1 MRKAL
6 WTLLFLAPI
15 LAMSQ
20 PKGQKKVNFQSPLDI
35 PLILSGTFGELRSNH
50 FHAGIDI
57 KTGGAEGKRVLAAEG
72 GYVSRIK
79 VSPYGYGKALYI
91 THPNGYTTV
100 YAHLQRYS
108 SEIEAYVD
116 SIQYHRQSF
125 AVEIFPKAGEL
136 KVDRG
141 QVVALSGNSGGSG
154 GPHLHFEIRDT
165 RTEKPINP
173 LLFSFDVS
181 DQRAPEFFSFR
192 MVPVGKKS
200 SVSGGGIPVDYK
212 VLRNENA
219 YSLKTPHLSG
229 FGYVG
234 FAIGVI
240 DRLDKANNRNGIYS
254 LTQVVDGDTTYV
266 FEAKTFA
273 FAETRYINAHMD
285 YALKMCCK
293 RLTHRTFLLP
303 GNDLSMYSHLR
314 GNGSVEISPGQS
326 KDIVFY
332 AEDAYGN
339 RSELHVVL
347 KGEVPGKPAPFVP
360 GLSVNYKRTFT
371 HVEGGFSLKIPA
383 RSLYQSRFL
392 PFEVDSSRG
401 LIGPAYTIGNDEIPS
416 QKYFTVELPYP
427 PGTQSPEK
435 LIVVSKSGKKWVYE
449 GAKHEKKGVVTAKSR
464 TFGVFSLA
472 YDSIAPRI
480 KPVKIQNGSTRKHGQ
495 RIQFFVADNTSGI
508 SSFKGKLNGKW
519 ILFEYDYKSGLL
531 THTILQD
538 APVGTHSLTLE
549 VEDEVGNQ
557 NTVQLQIKITP

>member
-1 MRKAL
+1 MRNAI
-6 WTLLFLAPI
+6 WTLLFIIPLVGFG
-15 LAMSQ
+15 Q
-20 PKGQKKVNFQSPLDI
+20 PKGDKKVNFQSPLDI

-57 KTGGAEGKRVLAAEG
+57 KTGGSEGKRVLAAES

-108 SEIEAYVD
+108 SSIESYVD
-116 SIQYHRQSF
+116 SIQYERESF
-125 AVEIFPKAGEL
+125 AVEIFPKPGEL
-136 KVDRG
+136 RVERG

-192 MVPVGKKS
+192 IDPVGKKS
-200 SVSGGGIPVDYK
+200 TVSGKGVPIDYK
-212 VLRNENA
+212 VTRSGSQ
-219 YSLKTPHLSG
+219 YKLKVSHLSG
-229 FGYVG
+229 FGKVG

-254 LTQVVDGDTTYV
+254 LTQVVDGDTTFV

-273 FAETRYINAHMD
+273 FAETRFINAHMD
-285 YALKMCCK
+285 YRLKACCR

-303 GNDLSMYSHLR
+303 GNDLSMYSHLD
-314 GNGSVEISPGQS
+314 GNGTVEISPGQS
-326 KDIVFY
+326 KNIVFY

-339 RSELHVVL
+339 RSELNVVL
-347 KGEVPGKPAPFVP
+347 KGEVPGTPAPFVP
-360 GLSVNYKRTFT
+360 GLSVNYKRKFT
-371 HVEGGFSLKIPA
+371 HTEGDFSLTIPA

-392 PFEVDSSRG
+392 PFEIDSTKG
-401 LIGPAYTIGNDEIPS
+401 LIGPAYTIGTTEIPS
-416 QKYFTVELPYP
+416 QKYFTVELPYSSDAP
-427 PGTQSPEK
+427 HPEK
-435 LIVVSKSGKKWVYE
+435 LVVVSKSGKKWVFE
-449 GAKHEKKGVVTAKSR
+449 GAKHNKKGVVTARSR

-480 KPVKIQNGSTRKHGQ
+480 KPLKLQNGSTRKRGQ
-495 RIQFFVADNTSGI
+495 RVQFFVADNTSGI

-531 THTILQD
+531 THTLPAD
-538 APVGTHSLTLE
+538 APLGTQMLSLE

-557 NTVQLQIKITP
+557 SSVVIQLSITK